1 MSEVTVAFSLE
12 ECFEQY
18 FVNEVGSIAT
28 HTTATERE
36 IIVEVLDTQHRTYNR
51 SK

>member
-12 ECFEQY
+12 ECIEQY
-18 FVNEVGSIAT
+18 FVNEAESIAT

-36 IIVEVLDTQHRTYNR
+36 LVLEVLDTRHKT
-51 SK
+51 